1 MNVANLVS
9 VLASISWLLLIGS
22 ILFAGANIA
31 RGGRA
36 KSYAS
41 LVIGTLGLAL
51 VLSTISQ
58 GLVFIQPEA
67 RAVVISALRQTGI
80 RSQALQPGLRFITPF
95 FEDVIV
101 YPIAKQTYTM
111 SGSAAEGQI
120 SGDDSIVART
130 SDGQEVRIDAS
141 VIFSIDPN
149 KVVDMHIEWQNRYID
164 GLVRP
169 QLRGIARD
177 SAARFGAQ
185 EIYSVRRDQLALE
198 IEEAL
203 GVALAENGL
212 LLDNFILRN
221 ITFTAEY
228 SAVIE
233 QKQIAEQEVQRLA
246 FVVEQRIQEAEQL
259 RQKSQ
264 GEADAAVIASEGKA
278 KAVLIEAEAQ
288 AEALRKLGEAL
299 KTSPDLLQYTYVQE
313 LSEDVKVM
321 LLPANS
327 PYLFNLPELEGLG
340 DND

>member
-22 ILFAGANIA
+22 ILFAGANVA

-36 KSYAS
+36 KTYAS
-41 LVIGTLGLAL
+41 LVIGALGLAL

-58 GLVFIQPEA
+58 GLVFIQPES

-95 FEDVIV
+95 FEDVIL

-130 SDGQEVRIDAS
+130 LDGQEVRIDAS
-141 VIFSIDPN
+141 VIFAIDPGE
-149 KVVDMHIEWQNRYID
+149 VVDLHIEWQNRYVD
-164 GLVRP
+164 GLIRP

-185 EIYSVRRDQLALE
+185 EIYSVRRDELALE
-198 IEEAL
+198 IESAL
-203 GVALAENGL
+203 GVVLAANGL
-212 LLDNFILRN
+212 RLDNFILRN

-313 LSEDVKVM
+313 LSDDVKVM

-327 PYLFNLPELEGLG
+327 PYLFNLPELEGIG
-340 DND
+340 GND